1 MPDAPQA
8 KSSEEALVQL
18 LTAEQLKLLHYIA
31 MLLGDPHEAQ
41 NVLQE
46 TNLVIWRKASD
57 FQAGTNFSAWAHQ
70 IAYWQVRAY
79 VRDRHRDRH
88 VFNEKLIDQLASR
101 SVDDSVEAETRVALR
116 HCMKQ
121 TSKQNLEML
130 RKRYEEGLS
139 IISLAEELG
148 KTPSAVK
155 VRLMRIRQALL
166 NCIQQQRA
174 SC

>member
-1 MPDAPQA
+1 MPDAPKS

-46 TNLVIWRKASD
+46 TNLVIWRKSSE

-101 SVDDSVEAETRVALR
+101 TVDDSVEAETRVALR

-121 TSKQNLEML
+121 TSKQNMEML